1 MPPRCPRYMLQI
13 VDRSVNSLI
22 SNWKTLDVTFVPWSA
37 SGSATEVPRVPV
49 EAEDD
54 EAEETETASK
64 GKTALSTSGPIS
76 GPGATSNFFNR
87 CSLRKARESD

>member
-76 GPGATSNFFNR
+76 GAGATTNFLNR
-87 CSLRKARESD
+87 CSLQKKR

>member
-1 MPPRCPRYMLQI
+1 MLQI

-22 SNWKTLDVTFVPWSA
+22 SNWKTLDLTFVPWSA

-64 GKTALSTSGPIS
+64 GKGPPQVQFRGRGQPATFLIDAAYVKQGKVTSV
-76 GPGATSNFFNR
+76 FR
-87 CSLRKARESD
+87 